1 MCSFEGHAYVLSKVN
16 TLHPGAVDGDVQ
28 DGLRLPMPGKVI
40 ALLVE
45 VGASVM
51 KGAPLL
57 VMEAVKMEHTIAAPE
72 AGVVVSFHCAP
83 GDLVSE
89 GVDLVELQ
97 MDAAQ

>member
-1 MCSFEGHAYVLSKVN
+1 MLVGDTLFVGGHIGLDPSTGK
-16 TLHPGAVDGDVQ
+16 PGDT
-28 DGLRLPMPGKVI
+28 PE
-40 ALLVE
+40 VE
-45 VGASVM
+45 AR
-51 KGAPLL
+51 L